1 MKPASMLVSTLR
13 WLFHLLLRTHCWVLG
28 VDTRV

>member
-1 MKPASMLVSTLR
+1 MNPASMLVSTLR
-13 WLFHLLLRTHCWVLG
+13 WLFHLLRAHCWVLG